1 MTVIYTT
8 LGFFLLQK
16 KNSWATFCYV
26 APGQIRNI
34 ALSLMPTGLTETV
47 LKTPKWRNW
56 GGRKTQN
63 IIIQRPSLLG
73 KQ

>member
-8 LGFFLLQK
+8 LSFFLLQK

-34 ALSLMPTGLTETV
+34 VLSLMPTGLAEAV
-47 LKTPKWRNW
+47 LKTP
-56 GGRKTQN
+56 
-63 IIIQRPSLLG
+63 
-73 KQ
+73 